1 VDAGWRDLQLAMQA
15 RWRQSSS
22 KAIGSLTAVSVH
34 NKSLPDKVQTQ
45 IPGVLADMK
54 ELIAIESVSAD
65 PARMSELERSA
76 NHIVQLLADLSC
88 PDIRIVRARDGAP
101 AVIGRFPAPESK
113 PTVCLYAHHDVQPE
127 GDPAAWRTP
136 PFVATELD
144 GRLFGR
150 GAADD
155 KGGFAVHLA
164 ALRAFDGKPPVGVTL
179 FVEGEE
185 EIGSPTLPQLLE
197 EHHDELAAD
206 VFVIAD
212 SVNWAVGQPAFTTSL
227 RGLAECV
234 VEVRTLDHGLHS
246 GVYGGVVPDALTT
259 LCRLLATLHDDQ
271 GNVAVAGLATAPA
284 PELEY
289 PLERLREESGILDG
303 VDWIGSGSI
312 VERIWCKPA
321 ISVIAL
327 DAPPVAKASNT
338 LIPAARA
345 KISVRVA
352 PEDDPSQ
359 ALAALIKHL
368 EDHVSWHA
376 QVAVVGGETGEPSVV
391 DFTGPY
397 AEAARAA
404 FAQAWGIEPV
414 FIGQGGTIPM
424 VSDFGNAYP
433 DATIL
438 VTAVGDPDSRAHGT
452 NESLHLGDFAAA
464 CLAETLMLD
473 AFAQLDPES

>member
-1 VDAGWRDLQLAMQA
+1 MSLRNQVQA
-15 RWRQSSS
+15 QFRS
-22 KAIGSLTAVSVH
+22 
-34 NKSLPDKVQTQ
+34 
-45 IPGVLADMK
+45 VLADLK
-54 ELIAIESVSAD
+54 ELVAIESVSAD
-65 PARMSELERSA
+65 PTRTTEVERSA
-76 NHIVQLLADLSC
+76 EHIVQLLADLKC
-88 PDIRIVRARDGAP
+88 PDVRIIRAKDGAP
-101 AVIGRFPAPESK
+101 AVLGRFPAPEGKS
-113 PTVCLYAHHDVQPE
+113 TVCLYAHHDVQPE
-127 GDPAAWRTP
+127 GDPAGWRTP
-136 PFVATELD
+136 PFVATELN
-144 GRLFGR
+144 GRLCGR
-150 GAADD
+150 GTADD
-155 KGGFAVHLA
+155 KGGLAVHLA
-164 ALRAFDGKPPVGVTL
+164 ALRAFDGKPPVGVTV

-185 EIGSPTLPQLLE
+185 EIGSPTLTVLLE
-197 EHHDELAAD
+197 EHRADLAAD

-212 SVNWAVGQPAFTTSL
+212 SDNWAVGRPAFTTSL
-227 RGLAECV
+227 RGIAECI

-246 GVYGGVVPDALTT
+246 GVYGGLVPDALTA

-312 VERIWCKPA
+312 VERLWCKPA

-327 DAPPVAKASNT
+327 DAPTVAQASNT

-345 KISVRVA
+345 KISARVA
-352 PEDDPSQ
+352 PGDDASE

-368 EDHVSWHA
+368 KDHVPWGA
-376 QVAVVGGETGEPSVV
+376 QLTVAGGETGEPSVV
-391 DFTGPY
+391 DFAGPY

-404 FAQAWGIEPV
+404 FRQAWDVAPV

-424 VSDFGNAYP
+424 VADFGKAFP
-433 DATIL
+433 EATIL

-473 AFAQLDPES
+473 AFAQLDGEG

>member
-1 VDAGWRDLQLAMQA
+1 MSLHDQVQAQL
-15 RWRQSSS
+15 
-22 KAIGSLTAVSVH
+22 
-34 NKSLPDKVQTQ
+34 
-45 IPGVLADMK
+45 PGVLADLK
-54 ELIAIESVSAD
+54 ALVAIESVSAD
-65 PARMSELERSA
+65 SARTTEVERSA
-76 NHIVQLLADLSC
+76 EHIVQLFADLKC
-88 PDIRIVRARDGAP
+88 PDVRIIRAKDGAP
-101 AVIGRFPAPESK
+101 AVLGRFPAPEGK

-127 GDPAAWRTP
+127 GDPATWRTP
-136 PFVATELD
+136 PFVATELE
-144 GRLFGR
+144 GRLYGR
-150 GAADD
+150 GATDD
-155 KGGFAVHLA
+155 KGGLAVHLA
-164 ALRAFDGKPPVGVTL
+164 ALRAFDGKPPVGVTM

-185 EIGSPTLPQLLE
+185 EIGSPTLTVLLE
-197 EHHDELAAD
+197 EHRADLAAD

-212 SVNWAVGQPAFTTSL
+212 SDNWAVGHPAFTTSL
-227 RGLAECV
+227 RGIAECI

-246 GVYGGVVPDALTT
+246 GVYGGVVPDALTA

-312 VERIWCKPA
+312 VERMWCKPA

-327 DAPPVAKASNT
+327 DAPTVAQASNT

-345 KISVRVA
+345 KISARVA
-352 PEDDPSQ
+352 PGDDASQ

-368 EDHVSWHA
+368 EDHVPWGA
-376 QVAVVGGETGEPSVV
+376 QLTMTGGETGEPSVV
-391 DFTGPY
+391 DFAGPY

-404 FAQAWGIEPV
+404 FSQAWDVAPV

-424 VSDFGNAYP
+424 VADFGKAFP

-438 VTAVGDPDSRAHGT
+438 VTAVGDPDSRAHGS

-473 AFAQLDPES
+473 AFARVHLTS